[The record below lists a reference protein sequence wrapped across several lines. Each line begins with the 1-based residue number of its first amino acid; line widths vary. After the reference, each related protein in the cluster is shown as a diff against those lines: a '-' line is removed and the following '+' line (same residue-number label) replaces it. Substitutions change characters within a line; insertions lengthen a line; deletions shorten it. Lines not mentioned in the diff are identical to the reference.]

1 MAYQVTE
8 RLYVDK
14 DDKVYT
20 EDQLNERSE
29 VRLLMSAGGELT
41 DEEAKR
47 YGLTSKPARA
57 KAGDAVEAPAGEADL
72 VEPDATAKAMAG
84 PPATKAATAKAD
96 K

>member
-8 RLYVDK
+8 RLYVDNN
-14 DDKVYT
+14 DKVYT
-20 EDQLNERSE
+20 EDQLDERSE

-47 YGLTSKPARA
+47 YGLTGKAA
-57 KAGDAVEAPAGEADL
+57 KAAAAETKAVEAAPAN
-72 VEPDATAKAMAG
+72 
-84 PPATKAATAKAD
+84 KAASARAD